1 MKQVQLSLH
10 DTRQAMQ
17 IFKSDRTQ
25 AKLKQSDQTK
35 QTAA

>member
-10 DTRQAMQ
+10 NARQPMQ

-25 AKLKQSDQTK
+25 AELKQSDHTK